1 MTSANINQQVFVKF
15 ERYDFDKDE
24 DFQAGLQ
31 SVLTSYQN
39 KSQEELD
46 KLKEK
51 AKWFYFS
58 KVVQKF
64 DYNEYLAWKSNES
77 PASESSD
84 NQGTPRQDVTNDTPQ
99 YSRTFQQ
106 LVEMILSNQPIPGIK
121 EIPDEINHG
130 TPSTSTTKPRLK
142 PWEKRKENIPETI

>member
-1 MTSANINQQVFVKF
+1 MTSANINQQIFVKF
-15 ERYDFDKDE
+15 EQYDFDKDE
-24 DFQAGLQ
+24 DFQAGLP
-31 SVLTSYQN
+31 SVLVSHQN

-64 DYNEYLAWKSNES
+64 DYNEYLAWKSNKP
-77 PASESSD
+77 PASELSE
-84 NQGTPRQDVTNDTPQ
+84 NQNTPRQDVTKNETPQ

-106 LVEMILSNQPIPGIK
+106 L
-121 EIPDEINHG
+121 
-130 TPSTSTTKPRLK
+130 
-142 PWEKRKENIPETI
+142 